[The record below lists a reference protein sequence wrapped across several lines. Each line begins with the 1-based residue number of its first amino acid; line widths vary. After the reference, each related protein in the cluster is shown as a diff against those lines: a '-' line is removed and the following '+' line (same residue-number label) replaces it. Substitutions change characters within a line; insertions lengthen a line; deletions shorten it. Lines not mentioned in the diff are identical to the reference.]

1 MFCAGGAAL
10 RRAAGNYRR
19 AARVRPPE
27 EGEVLNETVR
37 NWDKRIYRHASAR
50 QVSGFDIASTNLAP
64 YEGNSQFSFR
74 RGDIFKD
81 NEALEA
87 EVIKSDAVI
96 PLAGIAKPA
105 YYVKKPVWTFELDFE
120 QNLKMVRLCVKH
132 NKRIIFPSTSE
143 VYGMSSGEE
152 LKEDES
158 PLTTGPVVKMRWIY
172 SCAKQM
178 MDRMIF
184 AYGYE
189 AGLQF
194 TIFRPFDWIGPRL
207 DTKRDAEERR
217 ARSVTQMLYD
227 MIHRRRISLVNG
239 GEQRRSFTWV
249 GDGIEGLMAI
259 HNRGDNEIFNIG
271 NPDNNYSIKETAEML
286 VEEAKKFPQFRE
298 AAEATELDII
308 PASVYY
314 GKSYDDMQ
322 NRKPSVKKMESR
334 FGWKPKTDMRELL
347 RRTIAWYA
355 EEEAK

>member
-1 MFCAGGAAL
+1 MRLFVTGINGFIGTHLLDA
-10 RRAAGNYRR
+10 
-19 AARVRPPE
+19 
-27 EGEVLNETVR
+27 VLTTTD
-37 NWDKRIYRHASAR
+37 W

-158 PLTTGPVVKMRWIY
+158 PLTGMSAGEELKEDESPLTTGPVVKMRWIY

-207 DTKRDAEERR
+207 DTKRDAEEHR

-249 GDGIEGLMAI
+249 GDGIEGSA
-259 HNRGDNEIFNIG
+259 
-271 NPDNNYSIKETAEML
+271 TA
-286 VEEAKKFPQFRE
+286 
-298 AAEATELDII
+298 
-308 PASVYY
+308 
-314 GKSYDDMQ
+314 
-322 NRKPSVKKMESR
+322 
-334 FGWKPKTDMRELL
+334 
-347 RRTIAWYA
+347 
-355 EEEAK
+355 

>member
-1 MFCAGGAAL
+1 MRLFVTGINGFIGTHLLDA
-10 RRAAGNYRR
+10 
-19 AARVRPPE
+19 
-27 EGEVLNETVR
+27 VLTTTD
-37 NWDKRIYRHASAR
+37 W

-259 HNRGDNEIFNIG
+259 IRNEHNRGDNEIFNIG
-271 NPDNNYSIKETAEML
+271 NPNNNYSIKETAEML
-286 VEEAKKFPQFRE
+286 LEEAKKFPQFRE

-334 FGWKPKTDMRELL
+334 FGWKPRTDMRELL